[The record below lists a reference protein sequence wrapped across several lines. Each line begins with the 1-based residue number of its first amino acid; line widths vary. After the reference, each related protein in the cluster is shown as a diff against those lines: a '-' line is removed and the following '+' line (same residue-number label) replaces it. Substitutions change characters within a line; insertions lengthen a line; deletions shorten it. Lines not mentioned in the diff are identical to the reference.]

1 MQVRLAI
8 PNKGRLQEPAIR
20 VLEDAGIG
28 TVDKAARQLFAKTR
42 DPELEL
48 IFVRAQDI
56 PSLVE
61 KGAADM
67 GITGLDLILESGAK
81 LAELLDLKFG
91 SAKMVVAASERS
103 GIKSPKDLKPG
114 LKVATEFPN
123 LARKYFS
130 GKKIKAEISRISG
143 SAEITP
149 LIGTAD
155 VIVDLTSTGTTI
167 KVHGLRVIESL
178 FESTARLVAN
188 PRSLRVK
195 KEKIER
201 IKTALESVVRAKGKK
216 LVMMNVPE
224 KSLEK
229 IKNAMPGMSGPTVSR
244 VESAERMLAVQA
256 VVAAELVDEVVQKVK
271 KAGARDILVIPIERV
286 LP

>member
-20 VLEDAGIG
+20 VLEGAGIG
-28 TVDKAARQLFAKTR
+28 TVDRTARQLFAKTR

-67 GITGLDLILESGAK
+67 GITGLDLVLESGAK
-81 LAELLDLKFG
+81 LAELLDFGFG
-91 SAKMVVAASERS
+91 SARMVVAASERS

-130 GKKIKAEISRISG
+130 KKKVRAEISRISG

-188 PRSLRVK
+188 PRSLKSKR
-195 KEKIER
+195 EKIER

-229 IKNAMPGMSGPTVSR
+229 IKKVMPGMSGPTVSR
-244 VESAERMLAVQA
+244 VESAESMLAVQA